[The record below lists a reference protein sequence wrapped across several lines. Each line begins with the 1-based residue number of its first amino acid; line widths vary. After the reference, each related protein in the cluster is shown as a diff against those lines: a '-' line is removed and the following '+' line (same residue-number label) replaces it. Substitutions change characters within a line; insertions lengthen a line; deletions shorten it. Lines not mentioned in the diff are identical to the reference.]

1 MAQENN
7 QLQKNN
13 AGSLKVSEK
22 FSDLILVISTFFLG
36 CHIIGCLW
44 IVAANMSYDEKF
56 EYENSKYKT
65 NWINNDKYNQYTDKQ
80 LYIAAYYYTVT
91 TVTTVGYGDISGS
104 NSGEKIFCMI
114 LMVVGVV
121 FFSIVS
127 GYLA

>member
-1 MAQENN
+1 
-7 QLQKNN
+7 
-13 AGSLKVSEK
+13 V
-22 FSDLILVISTFFLG
+22 
-36 CHIIGCLW
+36 
-44 IVAANMSYDEKF
+44 
-56 EYENSKYKT
+56 
-65 NWINNDKYNQYTDKQ
+65 
-80 LYIAAYYYTVT
+80 YIAAYYYTVT